1 MYFLK
6 KLTKT
11 VEKLRSPTGCPWD
24 KEQTFKSLIPC
35 IIEECY
41 ELIEAIETDKNEHII
56 EECGDVLL
64 QIIMIATIASET
76 NIFSLET
83 IAEHVNEKMIRRHP
97 HVFSNAKITTSNDV
111 INQWDK
117 IKEKEKITQS
127 TMDKIP
133 QLPALLKAEKIQK
146 KAAKAGF
153 DWNHTDDAI
162 KKITEETQEFKEE
175 LKKDH
180 NHEKIEEEAGDLLFA
195 IINVLRKENINPE
208 TALRKTNNKFIA
220 RYKKMETL
228 APNFNS
234 LTLTQK
240 EKLWQQAKH
249 LIKTK

>member
-97 HVFSNAKITTSNDV
+97 HVFSNIKITTSNDV
-111 INQWDK
+111 LNQWDK
-117 IKEKEKITQS
+117 IKEKEKKNS
-127 TMDKIP
+127 
-133 QLPALLKAEKIQK
+133 
-146 KAAKAGF
+146 
-153 DWNHTDDAI
+153 
-162 KKITEETQEFKEE
+162 
-175 LKKDH
+175 
-180 NHEKIEEEAGDLLFA
+180 
-195 IINVLRKENINPE
+195 INNGQNT
-208 TALRKTNNKFIA
+208 TASCFVK
-220 RYKKMETL
+220 
-228 APNFNS
+228 S
-234 LTLTQK
+234 
-240 EKLWQQAKH
+240 
-249 LIKTK
+249 